1 MDQFESFSEDITKW
15 EVLRDIVDLDLNDE
29 FSDDSIKSGPRVQ
42 LLPRKTVNLYGNI
55 PKMEQR
61 IFSKCRECRLI
72 FNPRNILTHKA
83 CMGRSHS
90 SSSSSFDLKK
100 KSKSKSLKKSHSN
113 TPSPPPFKKP
123 PSPSSPS
130 TLSVVTDMSKVISPK
145 ASKHSSPPTASSPTN
160 SSTSP
165 HKPSSKIS
173 SNSISSKTNSSL
185 ILKSPKSE
193 HSSHSSKLS
202 KLFSNSTDSS
212 TESTSA
218 SKSSSSSSHS
228 SSSISSKHKKS
239 RKSGSSNSKNV
250 EEYNPSIHCG
260 VIEDNKGPCTR
271 SLSCSNHRS
280 QLRKL
285 VSSRSKEVHY
295 LLNERKISKEKSTKH
310 NSSKT
315 HNFPNDLETKDT
327 GESYGPISANSNTL
341 SIILPKTNDSFLN
354 QNSTTSNKQ
363 LLDITDLD
371 IKFSKTAEVILNNE
385 SDAGTVPV
393 MYMPMSPVSVVSPV
407 EYVKIGKN
415 IIRLETPQSA
425 TSPPITTNQSVF
437 LGIPSNINVKMY
449 NSHPKPITLPSFGAK
464 KIGGAIL
471 LSKHQLE
478 LQRNNL
484 LLAISSNVNI
494 GSSIDIHRSS
504 LNNSNAL
511 YKSNILKNKNTSKS
525 NNCKRSMSEKIN
537 NSDSKQMK
545 YSSNLNGFLIHSTI
559 SETADAPS
567 SNMLMNDKMTF
578 LNMK

>member
-1 MDQFESFSEDITKW
+1 MDHFESFPEDITKW
-15 EVLRDIVDLDLNDE
+15 EVLRDMVDLDLNDE
-29 FSDDSIKSGPRVQ
+29 FNDDSLKSGPRVQ

-72 FNPRNILTHKA
+72 FNPRNILSHKA

-100 KSKSKSLKKSHSN
+100 KLKNKSSKKSHSN
-113 TPSPPPFKKP
+113 SPSPPPFKKP
-123 PSPSSPS
+123 SSPSSPS
-130 TLSVVTDMSKVISPK
+130 TLSAVADLSKVISPK
-145 ASKHSSPPTASSPTN
+145 ASKHSSSPVASSPTN
-160 SSTSP
+160 SSASP
-165 HKPSSKIS
+165 SHKSSSKIS
-173 SNSISSKTNSSL
+173 SNSFSSKTNSSL
-185 ILKSPKSE
+185 ILKSSKCE
-193 HSSHSSKLS
+193 HSPHSSRLT

-212 TESTSA
+212 ADSTSA
-218 SKSSSSSSHS
+218 SKSSSSSSS
-228 SSSISSKHKKS
+228 SSSSRHKKS
-239 RKSGSSNSKNV
+239 RKSSSSNSKSV
-250 EEYNPSIHCG
+250 EEFNPSIHCG

-285 VSSRSKEVHY
+285 VSSRSKEVHH
-295 LLNERKISKEKSTKH
+295 LLSERKISKEKSTKH

-327 GESYGPISANSNTL
+327 GESYVPTSVNSNTL
-341 SIILPKTNDSFLN
+341 SIILPKTTDPLT
-354 QNSTTSNKQ
+354 QNSATSNKQ
-363 LLDITDLD
+363 LLDITDFD
-371 IKFSKTAEVILNNE
+371 IKFSKTAEVLLNNE

-393 MYMPMSPVSVVSPV
+393 VYMPMSPVSVVNPV

-415 IIRLETPQSA
+415 IIRLETPQTA
-425 TSPPITTNQSVF
+425 ISPPITTNQSVF
-437 LGIPSNINVKMY
+437 VGIPNNINVKMY

-464 KIGGAIL
+464 KIGGAML

-484 LLAISSNVNI
+484 LLAISCNINI
-494 GSSIDIHRSS
+494 GSSIDSHRSS
-504 LNNSNAL
+504 LNNSNVL
-511 YKSNILKNKNTSKS
+511 YKSNILKNKNTNKS
-525 NNCKRSMSEKIN
+525 NSCKRSMSEKSN
-537 NSDSKQMK
+537 NSDNKQMK